1 MAPLLLQ
8 AAHGPAPVCL
18 LEDVRLDGACLD
30 GALLDGA
37 WLDGAWQD
45 GVWLAPAQYLD
56 VVSRD
61 QPSVAL
67 AGGQQPTSHSG
78 LELPGCQSEALTHLA
93 RR

>member
-1 MAPLLLQ
+1 MLAPLLLQ
-8 AAHGPAPVCL
+8 AAHGSAPVCL
-18 LEDVRLDGACLD
+18 LEDVWLDGAWLD

-37 WLDGAWQD
+37 
-45 GVWLAPAQYLD
+45 WLAPAQYLD

-78 LELPGCQSEALTHLA
+78 LELPGCQSESLSHLA

>member
-8 AAHGPAPVCL
+8 AGHGPAPVCL
-18 LEDVRLDGACLD
+18 LEDVRLDGA
-30 GALLDGA
+30 
-37 WLDGAWQD
+37 WLDGA
-45 GVWLAPAQYLD
+45 WLAPAQYLD

>member
-8 AAHGPAPVCL
+8 AAHRPAPVCL

-30 GALLDGA
+30 GAWLDGALLDGA
-37 WLDGAWQD
+37 
-45 GVWLAPAQYLD
+45 WLAPAQYLD

-78 LELPGCQSEALTHLA
+78 LEVPGCQSEALTHLA